1 MSNNH
6 VHQAVEKET
15 AILFPTLVTERLTL
29 RPLSMDDQQSIF
41 ALRADPEVNKY
52 LGRQASKTVEDAVN
66 FIESILKNNL
76 LYWAV
81 TITNSGD
88 FAGTI
93 CLFDFSNEKNKC
105 EIGYELLPGFQG
117 RGIMKEALEKVI
129 EHAFQSIQIESI
141 DAFTHIDN
149 QSSVKLLEKT
159 GFQQLAGVGQENS
172 KLCIFTLTK
181 V

>member
-1 MSNNH
+1 MSTTH
-6 VHQAVEKET
+6 HTPEQPIPRLT
-15 AILFPTLVTERLTL
+15 TERLTL
-29 RPLSMDDQQSIF
+29 RPLSMDDQQSVF

-93 CLFDFSNEKNKC
+93 CLFDFSNEKDKC

-117 RGIMKEALEKVI
+117 RRIMKEALEKVI
-129 EHAFQSIQIESI
+129 EFAFQSIQVQSI
-141 DAFTHIDN
+141 DAFTHVDN
-149 QSSVKLLEKT
+149 QNSVKLLEKA
-159 GFQQLAGVGQENS
+159 GFQQLTNPGLENS
-172 KLCIFTLTK
+172 NLCIFTLTNLK
-181 V
+181 HQ